1 MAKVCM
7 VYITFPSRK
16 EAKRIAKILLD
27 KHLAA
32 CCNIF
37 PIESMYWWKGKIE
50 NSNEFVLIAKTL
62 RKKLKQLKDVVKKNH
77 PYTVPYIGVIEAE
90 ANEEYFSWM
99 KEVLK

>member
-1 MAKVCM
+1 M

-16 EAKRIAKILLD
+16 EARRIAKIILD
-27 KHLAA
+27 KKIAS

-50 NSNEFVLIAKTL
+50 NSKEFVLIAKTL
-62 RKKLKQLKDVVKKNH
+62 RRNLKQLEEIVKKEH
-77 PYTVPYIGVIEAE
+77 PYTVPYIGVIDAN
-90 ANEEYFSWM
+90 ANEEYFNWM

>member
-1 MAKVCM
+1 MAKVYM
-7 VYITFPSRK
+7 VYITFPSKK

-27 KHLAA
+27 KHLAS

-37 PIESMYWWKGKIE
+37 PIESMYWWKGKIK

-62 RKKLKQLKDVVKKNH
+62 RKNLKQLKEIVKKYH

>member
-1 MAKVCM
+1 M

-16 EAKRIAKILLD
+16 EARRIAKIILD
-27 KHLAA
+27 KKIAS

-50 NSNEFVLIAKTL
+50 NSKEFVLIAKTL
-62 RKKLKQLKDVVKKNH
+62 RRNLKQLEEVVKKEH
-77 PYTVPYIGVIEAE
+77 PYTVPYIGVIDAN
-90 ANEEYFSWM
+90 ANEEYFNWM